1 MKNIDFRSVKIND
14 GFWKAKQD
22 MCRSTTV
29 KSVFDRFT
37 EERATDIVFLD
48 EKLMEAKKVSVSGK
62 YICSDRN
69 ESNTAVYCSGTAFV
83 FNNLGENTASLASEQ
98 DAVMIKLL
106 KENLFAVTR
115 DQLCKIEK

>member
-1 MKNIDFRSVKIND
+1 MNISGND
-14 GFWKAKQD
+14 GAAI
-22 MCRSTTV
+22 
-29 KSVFDRFT
+29 VFDRFT
-37 EERATDIVFLD
+37 ENRATEVIFLGED
-48 EKLMEAKKVSVSGK
+48 FREEKTVSVSGK